1 MFIYSRFSAHVLI
14 MWLQRRVTYSSSN
27 GTTSSKNGHDMRY
40 QFINDNI
47 TFIWQLNEMHLII
60 NYVSE
65 VAKSEIIKINS
76 LKSILTVNAPDS
88 GLSH

>member
-1 MFIYSRFSAHVLI
+1 
-14 MWLQRRVTYSSSN
+14 
-27 GTTSSKNGHDMRY
+27 
-40 QFINDNI
+40 
-47 TFIWQLNEMHLII
+47 MHSII